1 MDERYIEYHPFPRA
15 TCTPRPDRAT
25 LETLLRRYQGELSNL
40 RAEERGTVK
49 LNKAERAY
57 LWGKQE
63 MVKAHIRAIRAQLG
77 AGL

>member
-15 TCTPRPDRAT
+15 TCAARPDRAT
-25 LETLLRRYQGELSNL
+25 LQTLLGRYQGELRDL

-63 MVKAHIRAIRAQLG
+63 MVKAHIRAIRAQLE

>member
-1 MDERYIEYHPFPRA
+1 MDERYGARYYPTPRA
-15 TCTPRPDRAT
+15 TRLDRTT
-25 LETLLRRYQGELSNL
+25 LQTLLGRYQGELSNL
-40 RAEERGTVK
+40 RAEERGAVK

-63 MVKAHIRAIRAQLG
+63 MVKAHIRAIRAQLE

>member
-1 MDERYIEYHPFPRA
+1 MDERYGALYHPTPRA
-15 TCTPRPDRAT
+15 TRLDRAT
-25 LETLLRRYQGELSNL
+25 LQTLLGRYQSELSNL

-63 MVKAHIRAIRAQLG
+63 MVKAHIRAIRAQLE

>member
-1 MDERYIEYHPFPRA
+1 MDERYGARYYPTPRA
-15 TCTPRPDRAT
+15 TRLDRTT
-25 LETLLRRYQGELSNL
+25 LQTLLGRYQGELSNL

-63 MVKAHIRAIRAQLG
+63 MVKAHIRAIRAQLE